1 MEYELNELND
11 NIICLCFW
19 FTEQIYPTEL
29 PVEIIWWSNQCQN
42 LRMGNWKLELGKM
55 AIYMAFPVTSFY
67 VYHQVDWFE
76 DQIADMHRKVRSK
89 ESITNKMELQECV
102 EMMRSHRDKQFKE
115 ELAKM
120 KSEISD
126 IKWLEILFTILSK

>member
-1 MEYELNELND
+1 
-11 NIICLCFW
+11 
-19 FTEQIYPTEL
+19 
-29 PVEIIWWSNQCQN
+29 
-42 LRMGNWKLELGKM
+42 MGNWKLKLGKM

-102 EMMRSHRDKQFKE
+102 EMMRSHRDKQFKD

-126 IKWLEILFTILSK
+126 IK

>member
-1 MEYELNELND
+1 
-11 NIICLCFW
+11 
-19 FTEQIYPTEL
+19 
-29 PVEIIWWSNQCQN
+29 
-42 LRMGNWKLELGKM
+42 MGNWKLELGKM

-126 IKWLEILFTILSK
+126 IKLLKILFTILSK

>member
-1 MEYELNELND
+1 
-11 NIICLCFW
+11 
-19 FTEQIYPTEL
+19 
-29 PVEIIWWSNQCQN
+29 
-42 LRMGNWKLELGKM
+42 M

-120 KSEISD
+120 KSEIGD
-126 IKWLEILFTILSK
+126 IK

>member
-1 MEYELNELND
+1 
-11 NIICLCFW
+11 
-19 FTEQIYPTEL
+19 
-29 PVEIIWWSNQCQN
+29 
-42 LRMGNWKLELGKM
+42 MGNWKLELGKM

-120 KSEISD
+120 KSEISN
-126 IKWLEILFTILSK
+126 IK

>member
-1 MEYELNELND
+1 
-11 NIICLCFW
+11 
-19 FTEQIYPTEL
+19 
-29 PVEIIWWSNQCQN
+29 
-42 LRMGNWKLELGKM
+42 MGNWKLELGKM

-126 IKWLEILFTILSK
+126 IKWLKILFTILSK

>member
-1 MEYELNELND
+1 M
-11 NIICLCFW
+11 IINQL
-19 FTEQIYPTEL
+19 
-29 PVEIIWWSNQCQN
+29 EIT
-42 LRMGNWKLELGKM
+42 MGNWKLELGKM

-89 ESITNKMELQECV
+89 ESINNKKELQECV
-102 EMMRSHRDKQFKE
+102 EMMRSHQDKKFKA

-120 KSEISD
+120 KDELGT
-126 IKWLEILFTILSK
+126 LEEKS

>member
-1 MEYELNELND
+1 
-11 NIICLCFW
+11 
-19 FTEQIYPTEL
+19 
-29 PVEIIWWSNQCQN
+29 
-42 LRMGNWKLELGKM
+42 M

-126 IKWLEILFTILSK
+126 IK

>member
-1 MEYELNELND
+1 
-11 NIICLCFW
+11 
-19 FTEQIYPTEL
+19 
-29 PVEIIWWSNQCQN
+29 
-42 LRMGNWKLELGKM
+42 MGNWKLELGKM

>member
-1 MEYELNELND
+1 
-11 NIICLCFW
+11 
-19 FTEQIYPTEL
+19 
-29 PVEIIWWSNQCQN
+29 
-42 LRMGNWKLELGKM
+42 MGNWKLELGKM

-126 IKWLEILFTILSK
+126 IK